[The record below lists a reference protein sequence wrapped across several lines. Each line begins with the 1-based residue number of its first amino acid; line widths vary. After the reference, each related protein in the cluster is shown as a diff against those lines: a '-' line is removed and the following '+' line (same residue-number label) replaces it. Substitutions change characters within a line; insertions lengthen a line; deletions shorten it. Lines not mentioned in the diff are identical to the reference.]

1 MKIAIIGAGFAG
13 LTSARH
19 LRDFGHDVTVFEK
32 VHDVGGV
39 WSKTRLYPGISTQ
52 NGKDTYH
59 LSDYPMPKAYPEW
72 PAGHQVQEYLAGYVR
87 DFNLGPLLRLSTTV
101 TAATQGADGR
111 WTLTFRREGG
121 DEQSEAFD
129 FLTICN
135 GIFSVPAVPEFAGAD
150 EFRAAGGT
158 ICHSS
163 QFINLDE
170 ARGKHVIV
178 IGYGKSSC
186 DVAVGLA
193 DVTASMTV
201 VARELIWKMPRK
213 IAGVLNYKYLFL
225 TRMALEKLVVE
236 TLSGKLTKEQI
247 DTLSAHIDAE
257 DAARAEHAQ
266 SIRLA
271 GEFHTLLAQMT
282 NNASLIR
289 YVNETVARSSL
300 ILALYGRPHSSEC
313 AVSEH
318 RDLLNHLIAGK
329 TDAAA
334 KLMTHHLDSVTTRAL
349 LPKEDDRNIK
359 DVLSAYAVAEGLV

>member
-1 MKIAIIGAGFAG
+1 MSG
-13 LTSARH
+13 L
-19 LRDFGHDVTVFEK
+19 L
-32 VHDVGGV
+32 
-39 WSKTRLYPGISTQ
+39 TRLGAQATGHGWAVRSDVRLPFVPGQ
-52 NGKDTYH
+52 
-59 LSDYPMPKAYPEW
+59 PMARPTLE
-72 PAGHQVQEYLAGYVR
+72 E
-87 DFNLGPLLRLSTTV
+87 
-101 TAATQGADGR
+101 GR
-111 WTLTFRREGG
+111 
-121 DEQSEAFD
+121 
-129 FLTICN
+129 N
-135 GIFSVPAVPEFAGAD
+135 
-150 EFRAAGGT
+150 
-158 ICHSS
+158 
-163 QFINLDE
+163 
-170 ARGKHVIV
+170 
-178 IGYGKSSC
+178 
-186 DVAVGLA
+186 
-193 DVTASMTV
+193 
-201 VARELIWKMPRK
+201 
-213 IAGVLNYKYLFL
+213 LFL

-236 TLSGKLTKEQI
+236 TLSGKLTRDQI

-318 RDLLNHLIAGK
+318 RDLLNHLITGK
-329 TDAAA
+329 TDSAA